1 MHTLHARREGEIQLS
16 HHLFMFSVEAARGIL
31 GKTEGLVLNHVF
43 IEVCLG
49 KFPLSSLKY
58 ENHRDA

>member
-1 MHTLHARREGEIQLS
+1 MHTLHARGEGEIQLS

-31 GKTEGLVLNHVF
+31 GKTEGLVLNHVS
-43 IEVCLG
+43 IEVCFG